1 MDLLFTKGVKGKT
14 DDQFNISLYSE
25 SNFKNTNLKFDVTGL
40 SKIKK
45 EYGVQLIGVKSELN
59 KDIRFT
65 VFNNDNIID
74 VEGSFYELDNK
85 FVALMDN
92 IEDTILGDEY
102 FDCIYNMPFF
112 IITEGLEAELFMS
125 RDEFSKCIS
134 KLPSQLNNT
143 MLNKVL
149 YTNEL
154 IAMVKDIQNY
164 TFML

>member
-45 EYGVQLIGVKSELN
+45 EYGEQLIGVKSELN

-92 IEDTILGDEY
+92 IEDTILGDE
-102 FDCIYNMPFF
+102 
-112 IITEGLEAELFMS
+112 
-125 RDEFSKCIS
+125 
-134 KLPSQLNNT
+134 
-143 MLNKVL
+143 
-149 YTNEL
+149 
-154 IAMVKDIQNY
+154 
-164 TFML
+164 

>member
-1 MDLLFTKGVKGKT
+1 M
-14 DDQFNISLYSE
+14 
-25 SNFKNTNLKFDVTGL
+25 KFDVTGL

-102 FDCIYNMPFF
+102 FDCIYNMLFF

-134 KLPSQLNNT
+134 KLP
-143 MLNKVL
+143 
-149 YTNEL
+149 
-154 IAMVKDIQNY
+154 
-164 TFML
+164 